1 MNKIVNSQLNSI
13 ISNDTKINDVKNKQQ
28 VGKKENI
35 KGSLPNLNSI
45 SEQDKTLELGI
56 KQIVNKLLDSI
67 KTSKDLNQTLQEA
80 KQLQISKNINKDLQ
94 ELKQILTNQKDEKL
108 KAIIQKIDNL
118 LSTNIKDTK
127 GLINSINNSGI
138 FFESKL
144 RTFLNEEKLPKSFF
158 RLISNI
164 KNIQNTNLKNLVFSL
179 SNEKMDAKSSL
190 LKLDELVKNINTKEL
205 TQSINS
211 SSSVK
216 TIQFLQ
222 NAKQFIQKNPSAKN
236 VLIAAAKINDFL
248 DKNTIKLIAENQNIE
263 NSKDIL
269 NRFSQLKQ
277 SVSEL
282 NTQANNIIFNK
293 LTMPS
298 NKINS
303 NNIQENIK
311 SLLKQENINSN
322 DIKALEKISPELNK
336 MQEELPSSTTILNN
350 TLLRQSVQIN
360 ENFENTLNNE
370 NLNLQNKIEN
380 LTRLL
385 SANFKNEESFK
396 NLLIHSEV
404 KHLKHAVNKA
414 KLDIKNIQM
423 QNQNDI
429 KESIQSDAKAI
440 LLQSKE
446 IAQNTNN
453 QALLNLSQKML
464 TQIQINQLISVAS
477 QEVLTNLPYLLEDLE
492 DSSLSF
498 KADKEDKF
506 YAQIKLNFKNLGKL
520 NVLLALYNEKYLDI
534 NMMVENDSFRQKLI
548 ANAKEFKASLK
559 NSDLISANFFIGKL
573 QNIEYETNYRL
584 DVGLDKKV

>member
-298 NKINS
+298 NKINL

-404 KHLKHAVNKA
+404 KYLEHAVNKA

>member
-298 NKINS
+298 NKINL

>member
-1 MNKIVNSQLNSI
+1 MNKITNSQLNSI
-13 ISNDTKINDVKNKQQ
+13 ISNDTKLNDAKNKKQ
-28 VGKKENI
+28 VDKKENI
-35 KGSLPNLNSI
+35 KDSLVNLKSL
-45 SEQDKTLELGI
+45 SKQDETLELGI

-94 ELKQILTNQKDEKL
+94 ELKQILTSQKDEKL
-108 KAIIQKIDNL
+108 KVIIQKIDQL
-118 LSTNIKDTK
+118 LNTNIKDTK
-127 GLINSINNSGI
+127 SLINSIKNSGI

-164 KNIQNTNLKNLVFSL
+164 KNIQNSNLKNLIFSL
-179 SNEKMDAKSSL
+179 SSEKMDAKSSL
-190 LKLDELVKNINTKEL
+190 LKLDELIKNINTQEL
-205 TQSINS
+205 AKSINS

-222 NAKQFIQKNPSAKN
+222 NAKRFIQKNPQAKN
-236 VLIAAAKINDFL
+236 ILIAAVKINNFL
-248 DKNTIKLIAENQNIE
+248 EKNTIKLIAENQNIE

-277 SVSEL
+277 SVNDLS
-282 NTQANNIIFNK
+282 TQANNIIFNK
-293 LTMPS
+293 ITMPS
-298 NKINS
+298 NKINL
-303 NNIQENIK
+303 NDIK
-311 SLLKQENINSN
+311 EQIKNLLKQENITLN
-322 DIKALEKISPELNK
+322 DIKALDKISVKLNK
-336 MQEELPSSTTILNN
+336 MQEELPTNTTLLNN
-350 TLLRQSVQIN
+350 TLLNQSVQIN
-360 ENFENTLNNE
+360 TTFENSLNSE

-385 SANFKNEESFK
+385 SANLKNEESFK
-396 NLLIHSEV
+396 NFLINSEV
-404 KHLKHAVNKA
+404 KHLKYAINKA
-414 KLDIKNIQM
+414 KLDIKNIQI
-423 QNQNDI
+423 QNKNDI
-429 KESIQSDAKAI
+429 KENIQSDAKAI

-534 NMMVENDSFRQKLI
+534 NMMVENDIFRQKLI

-559 NSDLISANFFIGKL
+559 NSDLISANFFIGRL
-573 QNIEYETNYRL
+573 QTTEYETNYKL
-584 DVGLDKKV
+584 DIGLDKKV